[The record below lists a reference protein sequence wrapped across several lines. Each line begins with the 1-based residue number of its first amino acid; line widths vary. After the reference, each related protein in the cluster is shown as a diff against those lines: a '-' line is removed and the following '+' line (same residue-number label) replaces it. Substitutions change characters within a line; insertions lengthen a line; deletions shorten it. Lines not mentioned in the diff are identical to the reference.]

1 MNYIKKHSNL
11 ILFLLIILLI
21 GLLLGIILGL
31 IQSSLFKNDLIYSAN
46 SIKEAL
52 LTVRI
57 NNVLP
62 HIILLG
68 LVFIMV
74 FIIPLYF
81 INIIYLLFKGISIG
95 FNIYLLTKMFGFSG
109 FLSALIYNIATNLF
123 FLSLL
128 IFLFLKSGY
137 LMKNLFWSFLNPD
150 KVQFSNLKKSFLALG
165 IISIIIIINDLF
177 LYFASPFLLPKI
189 FYLIA

>member
-11 ILFLLIILLI
+11 ILFLLIILFI

-52 LTVRI
+52 LIVRI
-57 NNVLP
+57 NNILP

-95 FNIYLLTKMFGFSG
+95 FNIYLLAKMFGFSG
-109 FLSALIYNIATNLF
+109 FLSALVYNIVTNLF
-123 FLSLL
+123 FLSFL

-137 LMKNLFWSFLNPD
+137 LTKNLFWSFLNPD
-150 KVQFSNLKKSFLALG
+150 KVKFSNLKKSFLALG
-165 IISIIIIINDLF
+165 VISIIIIINDLL

-189 FYLIA
+189 FFLIA

>member
-57 NNVLP
+57 NNILP

-109 FLSALIYNIATNLF
+109 FLSALVYNIVTNLF
-123 FLSLL
+123 FLSFL

-137 LMKNLFWSFLNPD
+137 LTKNLFWSFLNPD
-150 KVQFSNLKKSFLALG
+150 KVKFSNLKKSFLALG
-165 IISIIIIINDLF
+165 VISIIIIINDLL

-189 FYLIA
+189 FFLIA